1 MTIRPQRLPD
11 GSTGFRV
18 TRIRPN
24 SVFSK
29 LGLRNN
35 DVVAEMNGAGLQSQA
50 ELLETI
56 QGLQSGEEVELSVR
70 RGSRMRSLKYR
81 VE

>member
-1 MTIRPQRLPD
+1 PD

-24 SVFSK
+24 SVFAK

-35 DVVAEMNGAGLQSQA
+35 DVVAELNGAPMQSQG

-56 QGLQSGEEVELSVR
+56 QGLQSGEEVAISVR
-70 RGSRMRSLKYR
+70 RGSRMTSLRYR